1 MKTLPKKAGAKS
13 ILTRKCAPPPSVL
26 DVICKVEPP
35 QSVQDLYQFVE
46 MHPNNVYQCRNN
58 KTGGLTKRLILT
70 HRELTAL
77 KEQLFNRYQQLFD
90 ALEASKKNEARW
102 KRESEHWKS
111 MYSRQEANYRR
122 QEDAS
127 PDDRPRSTPSY
138 LAQFTDKIQPP
149 RHKVS
154 GGLPR

>member
-1 MKTLPKKAGAKS
+1 MKTLPKKAAAN
-13 ILTRKCAPPPSVL
+13 ITRTRKHSERPSLL

-35 QSVQDLYQFVE
+35 QSVQDLYEFVE
-46 MHPNNVYQCRNN
+46 MCPNNVYQCRNN

-70 HRELTAL
+70 LKEFTAL
-77 KEQLFNRYQQLFD
+77 IEQLFNRYQQLFD
-90 ALEASKKNEARW
+90 ALEASKINEARW
-102 KRESEHWKS
+102 KKESERWES

>member
-1 MKTLPKKAGAKS
+1 MKTTLKNAAAKS
-13 ILTRKCAPPPSVL
+13 TRTRKSAQPPSLL

-35 QSVQDLYQFVE
+35 QSVQDLYDFVE
-46 MHPNNVYQCRNN
+46 MNPNKVYQCRNN
-58 KTGGLTKRLILT
+58 KTGGLTKRVVLT
-70 HRELTAL
+70 L
-77 KEQLFNRYQQLFD
+77 KEFTLLREQLLNRYEQLSD
-90 ALEASKKNEARW
+90 ELEASKQNAELW
-102 KRESEHWKS
+102 KKESERWES

-127 PDDRPRSTPSY
+127 PDDRPRSAPNY
-138 LAQFTDKIQPP
+138 LAQFADKVQPP